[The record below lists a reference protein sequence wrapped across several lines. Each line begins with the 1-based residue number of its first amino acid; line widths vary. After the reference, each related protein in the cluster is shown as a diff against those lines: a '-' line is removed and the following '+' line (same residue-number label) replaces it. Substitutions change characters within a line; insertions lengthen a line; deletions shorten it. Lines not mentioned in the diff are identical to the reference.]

1 VEKDNL
7 GTPGFLLFLVAQR
20 ARGLR
25 NEEGM
30 MKIGRFPAVLLAT
43 WMTLVVEE

>member
-1 VEKDNL
+1 M
-7 GTPGFLLFLVAQR
+7 AQR

-30 MKIGRFPAVLLAT
+30 IKIGRLAAVLLAT
-43 WMTLVVEE
+43 RITLGVEE

>member
-1 VEKDNL
+1 M
-7 GTPGFLLFLVAQR
+7 AQR

-30 MKIGRFPAVLLAT
+30 IKIGRLTAVLLAT
-43 WMTLVVEE
+43 RAAFGVDE